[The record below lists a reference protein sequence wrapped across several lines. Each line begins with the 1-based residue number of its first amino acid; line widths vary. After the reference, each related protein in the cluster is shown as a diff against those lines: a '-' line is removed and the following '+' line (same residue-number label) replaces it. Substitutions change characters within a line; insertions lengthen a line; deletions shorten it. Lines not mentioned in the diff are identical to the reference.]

1 MYLVINWIFYVEVL
15 MLNFICEL
23 CVFGLCLFLL
33 EVLIVMDIGLVEG
46 MMVVF
51 VLDEEQCI
59 LNLVIW
65 N

>member
-1 MYLVINWIFYVEVL
+1 

-51 VLDEEQCI
+51 VLDEE
-59 LNLVIW
+59 
-65 N
+65 